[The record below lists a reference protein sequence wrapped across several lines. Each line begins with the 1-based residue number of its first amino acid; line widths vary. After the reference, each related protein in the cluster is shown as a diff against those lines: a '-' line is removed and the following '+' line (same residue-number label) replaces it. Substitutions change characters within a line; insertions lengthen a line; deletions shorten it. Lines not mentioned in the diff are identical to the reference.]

1 MVVTD
6 RQTDRPRYSVC
17 SKGPHLASAA
27 MRPNNNNHN
36 TNANVYGAVIMAMA
50 MPGRQIPTENNEEL
64 RGVFRAGVSRVPRKK
79 IPL

>member
-50 MPGRQIPTENNEEL
+50 MAIRVIHAYSVTGDRQPSDQANRL
-64 RGVFRAGVSRVPRKK
+64 R
-79 IPL
+79 L